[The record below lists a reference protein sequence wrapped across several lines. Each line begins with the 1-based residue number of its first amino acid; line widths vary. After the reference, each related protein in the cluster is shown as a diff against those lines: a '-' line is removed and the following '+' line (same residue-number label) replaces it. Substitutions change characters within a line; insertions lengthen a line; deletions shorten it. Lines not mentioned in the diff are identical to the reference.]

1 MGYVLNVANRSCGL
15 SDMPAMAYDFGTNT
29 ASGYLRSTIRDVENT
44 VSYVVFSNS
53 LCSPWNILN
62 RGAWFGGDASKQNLT
77 IQNWRSLTEDF
88 TFELWINPAA
98 AGDLFTFTYNRQ
110 TTNGNFW
117 IAECFALV
125 LDLGL

>member
-1 MGYVLNVANRSCGL
+1 MGYDLNEVNRSCGL
-15 SDMPAMAYDFGTNT
+15 TDSPAMAYDFNSNT
-29 ASGYLRSTIRDVENT
+29 ASGYLRSTIRDIENII
-44 VSYVVFSNS
+44 SYVVFSS
-53 LCSPWNILN
+53 PLCSPWNILG
-62 RGAWFGGDASKQNLT
+62 RGAWFGGDAARQNVS

-88 TFELWINPAA
+88 TVELWINPAA

-110 TTNGNFW
+110 TNNGNFS